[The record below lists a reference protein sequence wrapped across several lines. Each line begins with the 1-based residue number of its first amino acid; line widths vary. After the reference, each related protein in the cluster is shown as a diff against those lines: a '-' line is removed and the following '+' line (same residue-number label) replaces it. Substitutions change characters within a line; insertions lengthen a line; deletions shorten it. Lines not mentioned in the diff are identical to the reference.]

1 MLHNLKKKL
10 AKAYTI
16 ISTTIVV
23 FVLFVLQFVVIH
35 GNLYFWKSNTFWM
48 DLVVMVAILLI
59 ANEIYWKNGSSR
71 GELNDKYINSAVEYS
86 VRVSRLKNAC
96 LTEDFYNYID
106 EKNLEIFT
114 SARNDYLEKH
124 GISVKE
130 YMGAPNLE
138 PHANASK
145 SRLEALERKLP
156 NGSTTRYYSDKQ
168 IEVIMNATQGNFD
181 YEVLS
186 GTEILS
192 GIKVNNKKYATSYN
206 SSENKWAFAK
216 KNLGIAILISFMGA
230 LIGADL
236 AEHGWTLSALFIF
249 FYRLLMLAW
258 RAIVSDEA
266 GYADIVDTK
275 RGVNVN
281 RSNLLTMYATARGY
295 NELFADINTEISKVK
310 KDYLQA
316 EGETSGNN

>member
-16 ISTTIVV
+16 ITTTIVV

-48 DLVVMVAILLI
+48 DLAVMVAILLI

-86 VRVSRLKNAC
+86 VRVSRLKDAC
-96 LTEDFYNYID
+96 LTEDFYKYID

-114 SARNDYLEKH
+114 NARNDYLEKN

-130 YMGAPNLE
+130 YLGSANLE
-138 PHANASK
+138 PHANLTK
-145 SRLEALERKLP
+145 SRLESLERKLP
-156 NGSTTRYYSDKQ
+156 DGSTTRYYSDNQ
-168 IEVIMNATQGNFD
+168 IAVITNATQGTFD

-206 SSENKWAFAK
+206 SSENKWLFVK
-216 KNLGIAILISFMGA
+216 KNLGTSIIIAFMGA
-230 LIGADL
+230 LLGADL

-266 GYADIVDTK
+266 GYADIVEIK

-295 NELFADINTEISKVK
+295 NELFIDINTEISKVK

-316 EGETSGNN
+316 EDETSGNN